1 MYGEKEVN
9 KSILS
14 VVTLASV
21 IVLGGCSAAHTAVS
35 KRNLDVQTQ
44 MSATVW
50 LDPVAPNMRS
60 VFLDIRN
67 TSDKQLDV
75 QQKVTASL
83 MAKGYKIVQDPEAAH
98 YWLQANILKVGQID
112 KDEQK
117 GLLDQGYGGA
127 IAGGVVGSQFGG
139 GNGQIA
145 STVVGAG
152 LGILADAMVKDVV
165 YTMVTDLQIS
175 ERAKKG
181 VAVNEAN
188 NQVLAQGTSGAKT
201 QTSNEVTDRKK
212 YQTRVVS
219 TATKV
224 NLEFVEAQPALEDG
238 LAKSIAGIL

>member
-1 MYGEKEVN
+1 MRSLLNAFLVG
-9 KSILS
+9 SL
-14 VVTLASV
+14 
-21 IVLGGCSAAHTAVS
+21 IVLQGCSAAHTAVS

-50 LDPVAPNMRS
+50 LDPVAPGMRS
-60 VFLDIRN
+60 VYLDIRN

-75 QQKVTASL
+75 QQKVAASL
-83 MAKGYKIVQDPEAAH
+83 VAKGYKVVLDPEVAH
-98 YWLQANILKVGQID
+98 YWLQVNVLKVGQID

-117 GLLDQGYGGA
+117 GLLSQGYGGA

-139 GNGQIA
+139 GNGQVA

-152 LGILADAMVKDVV
+152 LGLLADAMVRDVV

-188 NQVLAQGTSGAKT
+188 NQVLSQGTSGAKI
-201 QTSNEVTDRKK
+201 QTSNETTDRKK

-219 TATKV
+219 TATKM